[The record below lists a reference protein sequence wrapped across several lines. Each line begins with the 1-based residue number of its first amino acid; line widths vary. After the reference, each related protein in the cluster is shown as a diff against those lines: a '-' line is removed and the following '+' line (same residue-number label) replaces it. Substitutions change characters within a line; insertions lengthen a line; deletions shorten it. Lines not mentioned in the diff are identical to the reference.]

1 MTEANIED
9 LVSQLMVYV
18 SSETRNY
25 PRSKKF
31 AVERY
36 MRTFLRSLTIIEL
49 EMAIGFYQVN
59 LFLDP
64 DITYKIEQ
72 ASDGYDRYMTS
83 RASRK
88 YYPE

>member
-1 MTEANIED
+1 MTEDNIEG
-9 LVSQLMVYV
+9 LVSKLMVYV
-18 SSETRNY
+18 SIVTGKYHRPKN
-25 PRSKKF
+25 F

-36 MRTFLRSLTIIEL
+36 MRTFIRSLTIIEL
-49 EMAIGFYQVN
+49 EMAIGYYQTN

-88 YYPE
+88 YHSE